1 MRLEDAQKILKR
13 PYVTERTFDQIE
25 RENKLCFLVDDRV
38 SKTQIANAVQ
48 PLVDHPMRFL
58 GGEGPAKRGDELIGL
73 WLGPLEPQSAVGR
86 SRIGPDTDLMGGHQ
100 SGRADTPGS
109 VIRSA

>member
-38 SKTQIANAVQ
+38 SKTQIA
-48 PLVDHPMRFL
+48 
-58 GGEGPAKRGDELIGL
+58 
-73 WLGPLEPQSAVGR
+73 SAVTALYEVR
-86 SRIGPDTDLMGGHQ
+86 VDTVNTSRT
-100 SGRADTPGS
+100 
-109 VIRSA
+109 IRGKKAFVRLAEAGKAAELATKLGLV